1 MKGVAPLP
9 VTIGVLAL
17 QGDVAEHAAM
27 IRRCGADP
35 REVRRPSDLEGLAG
49 LVIPGGESTTLGK
62 LMTRVGLDEAIKERV
77 AQGMALYGTCAGLI
91 LMAVDIEGSTQPR
104 LGLLDVGVSRNA
116 YGRQVDSFETDITGG
131 WFGNQPFRA
140 VFIRAPK
147 VTRVG
152 EGVEVLAEY
161 DGAPVWVRQGSLM
174 ATSFHPE
181 LTTDDRVHRF
191 FVEMASR

>member
-1 MKGVAPLP
+1 MP